1 MLLQNPCHVIGEADI
16 SINVDVY
23 TDVFPLSISQI
34 PLCGEE
40 LRGWWWNASVCY
52 DYIFNYSWWHQCLH
66 SLHSLRKW
74 CKKKKRKWCNRWE
87 IGYMC
92 LLNSSKGLGLYFI
105 LISFIIPQRCVLCS
119 FLPSI
124 LKMFMRK
131 FLKTL
136 SEIVTQMFHI

>member
-66 SLHSLRKW
+66 LLHLLRKW
-74 CKKKKRKWCNRWE
+74 HKWE
-87 IGYMC
+87 ISYMC
-92 LLNSSKGLGLYFI
+92 FLNSSKGLGLYFI
-105 LISFIIPQRCVLCS
+105 LISFIMYC
-119 FLPSI
+119 I
-124 LKMFMRK
+124 L
-131 FLKTL
+131 LKIYYKIRDFKWILIMEAILTL
-136 SEIVTQMFHI
+136 HLLS